1 MEPLKRTKPP
11 THAQG
16 DIVTAGPHPSAITSG
31 KIAVRV
37 LQEISAEI
45 EPGKRIIKI
54 CALAENKIKEYG
66 GVPAFPLNVS
76 INHIAAHSTS
86 PRGDKSEIPDFGLV
100 KLDVGV
106 HVDGYIADTAHTID
120 IDGTLEGFVAATD
133 DALSEAINLMQP
145 GNDLGDVGETIEK
158 VIKEYGLRSIKNLS
172 GHNLKQYRLHAGK
185 TVPNVKKRGMGQ
197 VEVGE
202 YYAIEPFATS
212 GTGTVIDSEYVY
224 IFANTGLDEPLEGTT
239 EKLRKYLRKTY
250 GPLPFASRWIGTSS
264 KDVDIIEE
272 IKALLKAKAIRGFP
286 LQIEKKGRPVSQTE
300 HTVYI
305 SEEGPIVLTKMD

>member
-1 MEPLKRTKPP
+1 
-11 THAQG
+11 
-16 DIVTAGPHPSAITSG
+16 
-31 KIAVRV
+31 V
-37 LQEISAEI
+37 LQEIGSEI

-86 PRGDKSEIPDFGLV
+86 PRGDRSEIPEFGLV

-106 HVDGYIADTAHTID
+106 HVDGYIADTARTID
-120 IDGTLEGFVAATD
+120 IDGTLEGFVASTE
-133 DALSEAINLMQP
+133 DALMEAINVMQP
-145 GNDLGDVGETIEK
+145 GVELGEVGQTIEG
-158 VIKEYGLRSIKNLS
+158 VIKEYGLRAIKNLS
-172 GHNLKQYRLHAGK
+172 GHNLKKYRLHAGK
-185 TVPNVKKRGMGQ
+185 IVPNVKKRGIGT

-212 GTGTVIDSEYVY
+212 GTGTVIDSKVVY

-239 EKLRKYLRKTY
+239 EKLRKYLREKY
-250 GPLPFASRWIGTSS
+250 GPLPFASRWIGTSG
-264 KDVDIIEE
+264 KDVDVVEE
-272 IKALLKAKAIRGFP
+272 IRKLVTAKAIRGYP
-286 LQIEKKGRPVSQTE
+286 MQIEKKGRPVSQTE

-305 SEEGPIVLTKMD
+305 SEDGPIVLTKMD